1 MLLEKMFSLALNLIV
16 LIKIAN
22 YLGASEYGLFSYALS
37 LISILAVGMH
47 LGLSGIVVNEIVSNP
62 AEENKILLTAYVLKF
77 SVGLFIFCGVL
88 FYLLFFTAAD
98 NESRGI
104 LLIFAL
110 ILVIQPFEIIELYFQ
125 SKVRMKTYSIIRLI
139 GVCAG
144 SLLKIGVI
152 LDAGTSI
159 QLASAHV
166 IQVALICG
174 MALLLIWFE
183 KRRDLWSV
191 DLVFGINMLKK
202 SSYVFLGTALSIV
215 YLKIDQVMLKHM
227 AGNSEVG
234 VYSVAVSFS
243 EASYFIP
250 IAIANSFFPKLIA
263 EREQSE
269 LKYEESLL
277 NLLRL
282 LLGFSI
288 LLIGAVWL
296 LSGPMI
302 GLVMSEEFSS
312 VEYLLKI
319 HVLATLFIFLRAL
332 VSKWIILEGLYK
344 FSAISQGGGAL
355 LNVILNLLLIP
366 HYGATGAAWA
376 TVLSYGFAS
385 YFVFFFFKETRY
397 IFDKLTQTYFLRK
410 MIK

>member
-1 MLLEKMFSLALNLIV
+1 
-16 LIKIAN
+16 
-22 YLGASEYGLFSYALS
+22 
-37 LISILAVGMH
+37 
-47 LGLSGIVVNEIVSNP
+47 
-62 AEENKILLTAYVLKF
+62 
-77 SVGLFIFCGVL
+77 
-88 FYLLFFTAAD
+88 
-98 NESRGI
+98 
-104 LLIFAL
+104 
-110 ILVIQPFEIIELYFQ
+110 
-125 SKVRMKTYSIIRLI
+125 
-139 GVCAG
+139 
-144 SLLKIGVI
+144 
-152 LDAGTSI
+152 
-159 QLASAHV
+159 
-166 IQVALICG
+166 
-174 MALLLIWFE
+174 
-183 KRRDLWSV
+183 
-191 DLVFGINMLKK
+191 
-202 SSYVFLGTALSIV
+202 V